1 VVKAINFDGKAM
13 EYFGIW
19 IANIVLNV
27 VTVGIFS
34 AWAKVRKLR
43 YFYNNTKILGNSMSY
58 HASGWQI
65 LKGRAI
71 AFFAVLFYASLS
83 YFWPMLNGIGF
94 FIILILLPWIINSSL
109 RFSSR
114 MISYRNIRFNWHG
127 SYGKTLLYFVIGP
140 VISFVSVGLLHPLFT
155 KYYYTYY
162 AENHSY
168 GTSRFN
174 SKNSV
179 KSFYIAS
186 IRSGLMPC
194 LCLFYGLV
202 IFFLWHARDL
212 FGEFG
217 ESYSE
222 NSTVHLDLIEHFYYV
237 FPEWAGVVVLA
248 LFPLIFITNVIY
260 RIAARNLLLRA
271 LVLNEDR
278 EEEVSAKFD
287 STLNPFVYIWIV
299 ITNSIIVPLT
309 LGLMSPWAQI
319 RFYRYFC
326 RSTKMEV
333 TGNLDLFVDS
343 EKKKLSSLGQEYAEM
358 EGFEVNI

>member
-1 VVKAINFDGKAM
+1 MQKIQFNGKTM

-27 VTVGIFS
+27 VTIGIFS

-43 YFYNNTKILGNSMSY
+43 YFYNNTRILDNAFSY
-58 HASGWQI
+58 HATGWQI
-65 LKGRAI
+65 LKGRLI
-71 AFFAVLFYASLS
+71 AFVAIISFSVVS
-83 YFWPMLNGIGF
+83 YFWPIFNGIGF
-94 FIILILLPWIINSSL
+94 FIILLLLPWIINSSL

-140 VISFVSVGLLHPLFT
+140 VISFASVGLLHPLFT

-162 AENHSY
+162 ADNHSY
-168 GTSRFN
+168 GTSRFH
-174 SKNSV
+174 SKTSV
-179 KSFYIAS
+179 KSFYMAS
-186 IRSGLMPC
+186 IRSGVMPC
-194 LCLFYGLV
+194 LCLFYGVV
-202 IFFLWHARDL
+202 IFFLWHARNLFTGVSESDADYSTIQTDL
-212 FGEFG
+212 
-217 ESYSE
+217 
-222 NSTVHLDLIEHFYYV
+222 VEHFYYV
-237 FPEWAGVVVLA
+237 FPEWAGVVVVTLI
-248 LFPLIFITNVIY
+248 PLIFITNIIY
-260 RIAARNLLLRA
+260 RIVSRNLLLRA
-271 LVLNEDR
+271 LVLNEAR
-278 EEEVSAKFD
+278 EKEISARFN

-326 RSTKMEV
+326 RSTEIKV
-333 TGNLDLFVDS
+333 TGDLDLFVDS

-358 EGFEVNI
+358 EGFEVSI